1 MDTCS
6 LLLKP
11 RVKLS
16 GKAGKAAKAL
26 AASNEEQNVPRQ
38 VIKEVGVLDFRASLK
53 PHWRYVDLMY
63 YCSLFFIFLIFFLF
77 FCLFLSLSIQKVF
90 VSIGIARYFHCYL
103 LVLLLLLLI
112 YVLSELNQRKSFLE
126 NLLHSTFVCV
136 DQQPIP
142 MINLKMKLAGLF

>member
-1 MDTCS
+1 MYVAASVDTCS

-63 YCSLFFIFLIFFLF
+63 YCSFFFIFLILF
-77 FCLFLSLSIQKVF
+77 YFLSLSLAFNSKGICIHWHYTVF
-90 VSIGIARYFHCYL
+90 PL
-103 LVLLLLLLI
+103 L
-112 YVLSELNQRKSFLE
+112 F
-126 NLLHSTFVCV
+126 TF
-136 DQQPIP
+136 
-142 MINLKMKLAGLF
+142 FYYS